1 MFHYLISPEA
11 TYPAAPFSPDRAYP
25 ELAGVI
31 AGTDLANTAYPAVR
45 RLLEELAFD
54 GAHAGSSQWNPL
66 GFLVEGRRRIVVKPN
81 LVLHRVAELQ
91 CSTRALGAHASVA
104 RPIIDYLLAAA
115 RRLRQEVEIVI
126 ADTPLQ
132 GADFARVCEETGFT
146 ELAAH
151 YERAGFPVKLL
162 DLRYEQAVMNDY
174 FLIKERVA
182 LAGDPAGSRL
192 VNLGRLSAHYGGDGA
207 GRAKLTIQ
215 DYDDRLT
222 NEHHAGETHR
232 YRFSQTILD
241 ADLVVNLCK
250 LKTHVKAG
258 VTLAMKNVVGANV
271 SKDYLP
277 HFRSGDPTSGGDE
290 FPRRSRYQAAVR
302 SVRDA
307 LNRHGARAIAPAHKH
322 LKRAAYWLDGKRASN
337 GREAVYA
344 GAWHGNDTLWRTIVD
359 INRALLYADRNGAIR
374 DTPQRKVAHFAD
386 GIVGMEGNGPL
397 KGTDVA
403 AGLIAYGDDP
413 VEFDAKLAYIMGFQ
427 PENVPYIGYWRGDHD
442 SHAIGSFPADLETLG
457 APRLAFREP
466 NGWKGRLAG

>member
-1 MFHYLISPEA
+1 MFHYLIAPDA
-11 TYPAAPFSPDRAYP
+11 RYPAAPFSPDRAYP
-25 ELAGVI
+25 ELAGLVTE
-31 AGTDLANTAYPAVR
+31 TDPANTTYPLVR
-45 RLLEELAFD
+45 RLWEELGLDA
-54 GAHAGSSQWNPL
+54 AHAGSSEWNPL
-66 GFLVEGRRRIVVKPN
+66 GFLVEGRRKIVVKPN

-91 CSTRALGAHASVA
+91 CSPAALAAHASVA
-104 RPIIDYLLAAA
+104 RAIIDYLLAAA
-115 RRLRQEVEIVI
+115 RRMRQEVEIVI

-132 GADFARVCEETGFT
+132 GADFAQVCRETGFT

-151 YERAGFPVKLL
+151 YERTGVPVKLL
-162 DLRYEQAVMNDY
+162 DLRYEHAVVDDY
-174 FLIKERVA
+174 FLIRERVA

-192 VNLGRLSAHYGGDGA
+192 VNLGRLSEHYGGDA

-222 NEHHAGETHR
+222 NENHSGETHR

-277 HFRSGDPTSGGDE
+277 HFRAGDPAAGGDE

-302 SVRDA
+302 TVRDA
-307 LNRHGARAIAPAHKH
+307 LNRHGARAIAPAHRR
-322 LKRAAYWLDGKRASN
+322 LKRLAYWLDGKRATN

-359 INRALLYADRNGAIR
+359 INRALLYADRSGAMR
-374 DTPQRKVAHFAD
+374 DVPQRKVAHFAD
-386 GIVGMEGNGPL
+386 GILGMEGNGPL

-403 AGLIAYGDDP
+403 AGLIAFGDDP
-413 VEFDAKLAYIMGFQ
+413 VEFDAKLAYLMGFR
-427 PENVPYIGYWRGDHD
+427 PENVPYIAYWRGHRD
-442 SHAIGSFPADLETLG
+442 SHGIGSFPADLDGLG
-457 APRLAFREP
+457 PSRFAFREP